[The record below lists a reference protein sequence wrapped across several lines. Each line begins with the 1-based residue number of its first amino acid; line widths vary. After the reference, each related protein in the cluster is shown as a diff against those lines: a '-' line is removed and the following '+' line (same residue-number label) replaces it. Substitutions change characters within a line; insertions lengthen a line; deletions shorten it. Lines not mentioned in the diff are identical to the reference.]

1 MDGVVLHDNDLIP
14 GADTFLNRMLAENVD
29 FRFITNYPSQ
39 TPADLAHRLS
49 SAGVDMP
56 VDKFFTSAMATAAFL
71 GKQQGRRAYVIG
83 EGALTHEL
91 YKIGFSITDINPE
104 VVIVG
109 ETKSY
114 NWEMIRKAAGFIQSG
129 ARFIATNPDVAGP
142 GGSPACGAL
151 CAPIERI
158 TGQQP
163 FYIGKPNAF
172 MLRAALNSMGAH
184 TENSV
189 IIGDNM
195 QTDIL
200 AGVQAGLQTVLVLSG
215 YSKLE
220 DLPLFSYR
228 PSFIFDDLQRVSLDD
243 INAANSDNTT
253 VTTDR

>member
-14 GADTFLNRMLAENVD
+14 GADTFLHDIIERGID

-39 TPADLAHRLS
+39 TPADLYNRLLT
-49 SAGVDMP
+49 AGVEVP
-56 VDKFFTSAMATAAFL
+56 VNKFFTSAMATASFL
-71 GKQQGRRAYVIG
+71 LRQEGRKAYVIG

-91 YKIGFSITDINPE
+91 YKIGFSITDIDPD

-114 NWEMIRKAAGFIQSG
+114 NWEMIRKAAYFVKSG

-158 TGQQP
+158 SGKSP

-172 MLRAALNSMGAH
+172 MIRAALDSMKAH
-184 TENSV
+184 TESSI

-195 QTDIL
+195 HTDIL
-200 AGVQAGLQTVLVLSG
+200 AGVQAGLESVLVLTG
-215 YSKLE
+215 YSQKK
-220 DLPLFSYR
+220 DLAMFPYR
-228 PSFIFDDLQRVSLDD
+228 PNHIYESLEKVDLESIGFAHQK
-243 INAANSDNTT
+243 
-253 VTTDR
+253 